1 MGSQIGNNRD
11 FPPTIEKNISLLYQ
25 NLWDPGMT
33 DPERKL
39 RAELEGETFD
49 KKLKI
54 FSCFKHLNGTKL
66 SSHLWFFEGFCRL
79 LKPEF
84 IVLLDVGTQPDA
96 TGVVNLIKGF
106 YNNNGTQ
113 DEDVGGTTG
122 LMSVDSN
129 FPSEEGGDGVREE
142 E

>member
-66 SSHLWFFEGFCRL
+66 SSHLWFF
-79 LKPEF
+79 
-84 IVLLDVGTQPDA
+84 
-96 TGVVNLIKGF
+96 
-106 YNNNGTQ
+106 
-113 DEDVGGTTG
+113 
-122 LMSVDSN
+122 
-129 FPSEEGGDGVREE
+129 
-142 E
+142 